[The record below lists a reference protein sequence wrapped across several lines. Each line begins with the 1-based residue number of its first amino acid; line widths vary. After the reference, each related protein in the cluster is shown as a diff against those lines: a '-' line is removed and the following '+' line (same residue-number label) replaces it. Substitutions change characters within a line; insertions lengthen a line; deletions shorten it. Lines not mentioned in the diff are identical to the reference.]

1 MELPI
6 TKPSMVSYADQ
17 IDFNQLVG
25 ELSKNKHNGFI
36 RVTHGSEDGYL
47 LFKEGE
53 QIAASYDTYS
63 KLDALEKIRSVTEND
78 RTLVE
83 VFDIKKSQIDFLLDL
98 NKHYIINLKS
108 ETDDLLSE
116 LQTSRGYK
124 EVEENKE
131 TTALKL
137 DEPPE
142 LDELKTEAVETIEE
156 PEIQF
161 PNTESPDKSPD
172 TNEISVTDT
181 GVSEVESVPEE
192 TSATLDGTA
201 DSEPSTS
208 DALNTNSLD
217 TKTIE
222 DDVDELEPETEVSET
237 ASQSEEVS
245 EPEVP
250 LDRLDLLKKYGIK
263 EVKEEDVENLLD
275 TYKGGSVDE
284 GDVEKIELTLMNKIK
299 KSVLGLPKIR
309 GAEVMVFLDN
319 TNGLSGHV
327 NIIIESESQGFL
339 SKLRGDSKDA
349 DNLKRQI
356 INISQIEI
364 RKSFRK
370 YPEIVDEFDVNVE
383 MN

>member
-6 TKPSMVSYADQ
+6 TKPSRVSYADQ

-36 RVTHGSEDGYL
+36 RVTSGSEDGYL

-63 KLDALEKIRSVTEND
+63 KLDALERIKSVTEND

-83 VFDIKKSQIDFLLDL
+83 VFDIKRSQIDFLLDL

-108 ETDDLLSE
+108 ETDNLLSE
-116 LQTSRGYK
+116 LKNSRAYEEPEEVK
-124 EVEENKE
+124 EVHEVERSESNE
-131 TTALKL
+131 T
-137 DEPPE
+137 
-142 LDELKTEAVETIEE
+142 KTEPVKTIEE
-156 PEIQF
+156 PEIEVS
-161 PNTESPDKSPD
+161 NKVESNLK
-172 TNEISVTDT
+172 EESVTKT
-181 GVSEVESVPEE
+181 ELNEFNVPEE
-192 TSATLDGTA
+192 ASNPSVATGEP
-201 DSEPSTS
+201 EPSNPVNIS
-208 DALNTNSLD
+208 KDDLVD
-217 TKTIE
+217 MKTTEEGIE
-222 DDVDELEPETEVSET
+222 ELETATEISKT
-237 ASQSEEVS
+237 TPQTEEMP

-250 LDRLDLLKKYGIK
+250 LDRSDLLKKYGIRD
-263 EVKEEDVENLLD
+263 VNEEDVENLLD

-284 GDVEKIELTLMNKIK
+284 RDVEKIELTLMNKIK

-327 NIIIESESQGFL
+327 NVLIESESQGFF
-339 SKLRGDSKDA
+339 SRIRGESKDA

-356 INISQIEI
+356 INISQIQI

-370 YPEIVDEFDVNVE
+370 YPEIVDEFDINVE

>member
-161 PNTESPDKSPD
+161 PNTESSDKSPD
-172 TNEISVTDT
+172 TKEISVTDT
-181 GVSEVESVPEE
+181 GVSEVEGVPEE
-192 TSATLDGTA
+192 TSATPDSTA

-222 DDVDELEPETEVSET
+222 DDADELEPETEVSET

>member
-36 RVTHGSEDGYL
+36 RVTSGSEDGYL

-63 KLDALEKIRSVTEND
+63 KLDALERIRSVTEND

-98 NKHYIINLKS
+98 NKHYMINLKS

-116 LQTSRGYK
+116 LQGSRGYE
-124 EVEENKE
+124 EVDENKE
-131 TTALKL
+131 TPALEL
-137 DEPPE
+137 DELPE
-142 LDELKTEAVETIEE
+142 LDELKTKAVETIEE
-156 PEIQF
+156 PEIKF
-161 PNTESPDKSPD
+161 PNNESPDKSPD
-172 TNEISVTDT
+172 TNEISVNDT
-181 GVSEVESVPEE
+181 GVSEVEGVPEE
-192 TSATLDGTA
+192 TSATPDITA
-201 DSEPSTS
+201 DPEPSTS
-208 DALNTNSLD
+208 DALNTNSID
-217 TKTIE
+217 IKTIE
-222 DDVDELEPETEVSET
+222 DELDELEPETEVSET

-263 EVKEEDVENLLD
+263 DVKEEEVENLLD

-339 SKLRGDSKDA
+339 SKLRGESKDA

-370 YPEIVDEFDVNVE
+370 YPEIVDEFDINVE

>member
-17 IDFNQLVG
+17 IDFSQLVE

-36 RVTHGSEDGYL
+36 RVTSGSEDGYL

-63 KLDALEKIRSVTEND
+63 KLDALERIRSVTENA

-83 VFDIKKSQIDFLLDL
+83 VFDIKKSQIDFLLDV
-98 NKHYIINLKS
+98 NKHYLINLKS

-116 LQTSRGYK
+116 LQSSRGYE
-124 EVEENKE
+124 EVEQNKE
-131 TTALKL
+131 TPATEL
-137 DEPPE
+137 DELPE
-142 LDELKTEAVETIEE
+142 LDDLKTEAVETVEE

-161 PNTESPDKSPD
+161 PNRES
-172 TNEISVTDT
+172 TDT
-181 GVSEVESVPEE
+181 TEKSGTDTEMGEVEGVPEE
-192 TSATLDGTA
+192 TSTPQDITA
-201 DSEPSTS
+201 DSEPSLS
-208 DALNTNSLD
+208 DAIDNPIDN
-217 TKTIE
+217 KTIE
-222 DDVDELEPETEVSET
+222 AELDELKPETEVSKT
-237 ASQSEEVS
+237 TSEPEEAS

-250 LDRLDLLKKYGIK
+250 LDRSDLLKKYGIK

-339 SKLRGDSKDA
+339 SKLRGESKDA

-370 YPEIVDEFDVNVE
+370 YPEIVDEFDINVE

>member
-25 ELSKNKHNGFI
+25 ELAKNKHNGFI
-36 RVTHGSEDGYL
+36 RVTYGSEDGYL

-63 KLDALEKIRSVTEND
+63 KLEALERILSVTEND

-83 VFDIKKSQIDFLLDL
+83 VFDIKKSQIDFLLDV

-108 ETDDLLSE
+108 ETDELLSE
-116 LQTSRGYK
+116 LQSSRGYE
-124 EVEENKE
+124 EVDDNKE
-131 TTALKL
+131 KTSSEL
-137 DEPPE
+137 DELPKS
-142 LDELKTEAVETIEE
+142 DELKTEAVEE

-161 PNTESPDKSPD
+161 PSNESPD
-172 TNEISVTDT
+172 TNETSVTDT
-181 GVSEVESVPEE
+181 EVSEVKGVKEESSNTLDVLDSDPSISDASDNSIDNNPIEEELDDLKPEIEVSKTSQPEE
-192 TSATLDGTA
+192 A
-201 DSEPSTS
+201 
-208 DALNTNSLD
+208 
-217 TKTIE
+217 
-222 DDVDELEPETEVSET
+222 
-237 ASQSEEVS
+237 S
-245 EPEVP
+245 EPEAP
-250 LDRLDLLKKYGIK
+250 LDRSDLLKKYGIK

-275 TYKGGSVDE
+275 SYKGGSVDE

>member
-98 NKHYIINLKS
+98 NKQYILNLKS

-116 LQTSRGYK
+116 LQTSRGYE

-131 TTALKL
+131 TTATEL
-137 DEPPE
+137 DELPE
-142 LDELKTEAVETIEE
+142 LDELKTEAVETTEE

-161 PNTESPDKSPD
+161 PNTESPD

-181 GVSEVESVPEE
+181 SVSEVEGVPEE
-192 TSATLDGTA
+192 TSATPDSTS

-222 DDVDELEPETEVSET
+222 NDVDELEPEAEVSET

>member
-17 IDFNQLVG
+17 IDFSQLVE

-36 RVTHGSEDGYL
+36 RVTSGSEDGYL

-63 KLDALEKIRSVTEND
+63 KLDALERIRSVTENA

-83 VFDIKKSQIDFLLDL
+83 VFDIKKSQIDFLLDV
-98 NKHYIINLKS
+98 NKHYLINLKS

-116 LQTSRGYK
+116 LQSSRGYE
-124 EVEENKE
+124 EVEQNKE
-131 TTALKL
+131 TPATEL
-137 DEPPE
+137 DELPE
-142 LDELKTEAVETIEE
+142 LDDLKTEAVETVEE

-161 PNTESPDKSPD
+161 PNRES
-172 TNEISVTDT
+172 TDT
-181 GVSEVESVPEE
+181 TEKSGTDTEMGEVEGVPEE
-192 TSATLDGTA
+192 TSTPQDITA
-201 DSEPSTS
+201 DSEPSLS
-208 DALNTNSLD
+208 DAIDNPIDN
-217 TKTIE
+217 KTIE
-222 DDVDELEPETEVSET
+222 AELDELKPETEVSKT
-237 ASQSEEVS
+237 TSEPEEAS

-250 LDRLDLLKKYGIK
+250 LDRSDLLKKYGIK

-327 NIIIESESQGFL
+327 NVIIESESQGFL
-339 SKLRGDSKDA
+339 SKLRGESKDA

>member
-17 IDFNQLVG
+17 IDFSQLVE

-36 RVTHGSEDGYL
+36 RVTSGSEDGYL

-63 KLDALEKIRSVTEND
+63 KLDALERIRSVTENA

-83 VFDIKKSQIDFLLDL
+83 VFDIKKSQIDFLLDV
-98 NKHYIINLKS
+98 NKHYLINLKS

-116 LQTSRGYK
+116 LQSSRGYE
-124 EVEENKE
+124 EVEQNKE
-131 TTALKL
+131 TPATEL
-137 DEPPE
+137 DELPE
-142 LDELKTEAVETIEE
+142 LDDLKTEAVETVEE

-161 PNTESPDKSPD
+161 PNRES
-172 TNEISVTDT
+172 TDT
-181 GVSEVESVPEE
+181 TEKSGTDTEMGEVEGVPEE
-192 TSATLDGTA
+192 TSTPQDITA
-201 DSEPSTS
+201 DSEPSLS
-208 DALNTNSLD
+208 DAIDNPIDN
-217 TKTIE
+217 KTIE
-222 DDVDELEPETEVSET
+222 AELDELKPETEVSKT
-237 ASQSEEVS
+237 TSEPEEAS

-250 LDRLDLLKKYGIK
+250 LDRSDLLKKYGIK

-339 SKLRGDSKDA
+339 SKLRGESKDA

>member
-137 DEPPE
+137 DELPE
-142 LDELKTEAVETIEE
+142 LDELKTEAVETTEE

-181 GVSEVESVPEE
+181 SVSEVESVPEE
-192 TSATLDGTA
+192 TSATPDGTA

-208 DALNTNSLD
+208 DASNTNSLD